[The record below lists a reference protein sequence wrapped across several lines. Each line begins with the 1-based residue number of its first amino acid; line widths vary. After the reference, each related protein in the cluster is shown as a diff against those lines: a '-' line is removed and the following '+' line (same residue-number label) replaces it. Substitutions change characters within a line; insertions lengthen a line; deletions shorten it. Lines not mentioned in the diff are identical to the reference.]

1 MSLCKFVGTVTK
13 YSQKYLHALFIVFAT
28 NDEAHEISTRIP
40 EFRRS
45 GGGDDCRTA
54 RDSEIA
60 EPCCLISSHQVISE
74 PLKAEH
80 LLKNFR
86 QDTG

>member
-1 MSLCKFVGTVTK
+1 MSLWKFIGAVTK

-28 NDEAHEISTRIP
+28 NDEAHKISTRIP

-60 EPCCLISSHQVISE
+60 VPEGNAHEKVLTDGEEAV
-74 PLKAEH
+74 
-80 LLKNFR
+80 
-86 QDTG
+86 